1 MRVLVTGLCG
11 FTGKYVKQE
20 LEAHGHQVMGLD
32 ADLTDADALNKEI
45 QIKQPEAVI
54 HLAGITFVGHGD
66 VNDFYRVNVIGTR
79 NLLVALDQFVPDVKS
94 ILLASSAQVYGCQTH
109 DTLHEQDELIPN
121 NDYSISK
128 MAMEKMS
135 LLWQDRLPLFIV
147 RPFNYTGQG
156 QSNSFLIP
164 KIVEHFKQ
172 KAASIALGN
181 LDVYREFND
190 VRMVAEIYR
199 KLLEIDPI
207 GKIINIC
214 SGTVHSLQNIID
226 QCQQLTQHEIE
237 ITVNPKFVRANEM
250 KTLKGSNTLLASL
263 VSDYK
268 NKPLEQTLEWML
280 TDNT

>member
-1 MRVLVTGLCG
+1 MRVLVTGLSG

-20 LEAHGHQVMGLD
+20 LEAHQHQIIGLK
-32 ADLTDADALNKEI
+32 ADLTDSDAVNKEI
-45 QIKQPEAVI
+45 EAVKPEAVI

-66 VNDFYRVNVIGTR
+66 ANDFYRVNVIGTR
-79 NLLVALDQFVPDVKS
+79 NLLVALDQFTPKVKS
-94 ILLASSAQVYGCQTH
+94 ILIASSAHVYGCQTH
-109 DTLHEQDELIPN
+109 DTLSEQDPLQPN
-121 NDYSISK
+121 NDYAISK
-128 MAMEKMS
+128 MAMEKMA

-172 KAASIALGN
+172 KQPSIALGN

-199 KLLEIDPI
+199 KLLEANPV
-207 GKIINIC
+207 GRIINIC
-214 SGTVHSLQNIID
+214 SGTVYSLQNIID
-226 QCQQLTQHEIE
+226 QCQQLTNHAIE

-250 KTLKGSNTLLASL
+250 KTLKGSNALLSSL
-263 VSDYK
+263 ITDYQI
-268 NKPLEQTLEWML
+268 KPLEQTLEWML
-280 TDNT
+280 TKNH